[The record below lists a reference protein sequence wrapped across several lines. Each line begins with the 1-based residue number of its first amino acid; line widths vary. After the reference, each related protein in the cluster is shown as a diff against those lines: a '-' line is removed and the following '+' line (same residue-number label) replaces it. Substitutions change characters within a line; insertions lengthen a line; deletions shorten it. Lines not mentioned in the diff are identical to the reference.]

1 MDPSYFEEV
10 VSILAMVGRPDLI
23 QELKEHVKIDEDYKP
38 PNFVK
43 KERLSDSEGSATS
56 ESDYD
61 VEEDEDGFQSLK

>member
-23 QELKEHVKIDEDYKP
+23 RELKDNVKFDEDYKP

-61 VEEDEDGFQSLK
+61 VEEDDDGFKSLK

>member
-23 QELKEHVKIDEDYKP
+23 RELKDNVKIDEDYKP

-61 VEEDEDGFQSLK
+61 VEEDDDGFKSLK